1 MNNNFQISIYL
12 TLLVAA
18 TSSFI
23 FNYFSLKFK
32 NLKFSKS
39 TKSEKRLSNNN
50 IPTFGGI
57 SMSLSFLLS
66 TRLLGEVESEIL
78 ELAFFAIFITLIGL
92 LDDTYNLNWK
102 TKLLLQLLAV
112 GIPIY
117 TLQIYLQIEGLF
129 NVDYNNYLNFF
140 ISIIWI
146 LLIVN
151 SLNFLDNMDGLAAT
165 VSIFIAISLS
175 LLSYTS
181 NQFRLTDLSIVLFG
195 SILGFLYFNYPTAR
209 LYMGDSGSLFIGY
222 CLGFISILFSW
233 NSEVNSFWNLPVPP
247 VILFFSIPLID
258 FITVVISRLKNGN
271 SPMTGGTDHISHRL
285 INLGYSNS
293 KVLLSFAIFSIF
305 IFLIT
310 LTILF
315 TNQIIS
321 IIAGFLYFI
330 VVFITL
336 IYVQKLQ
343 PLN

>member
-1 MNNNFQISIYL
+1 
-12 TLLVAA
+12 
-18 TSSFI
+18 
-23 FNYFSLKFK
+23 
-32 NLKFSKS
+32 
-39 TKSEKRLSNNN
+39 
-50 IPTFGGI
+50 
-57 SMSLSFLLS
+57 MSLSFFLS
-66 TRLLGEVESEIL
+66 IRLLGEVESEIL
-78 ELAFFAIFITLIGL
+78 ELAFYAIFITLIGL

-102 TKLLLQLLAV
+102 TKLMLQLLAV
-112 GIPIY
+112 GIPIF

-181 NQFRLTDLSIVLFG
+181 NQFRLTDISIVLFG